1 MTTPHIELLI
11 IAVLILLV
19 GFIGGWL
26 ATSRTT
32 LVFLNKLRDVS
43 AERTRVVQGYV
54 QRENQDG
61 ETIRY
66 LRNLAEDRRLQL
78 KDLKDELNITLRQ
91 ATAVD
96 DAHEDALDALR
107 AVPVAFRADE
117 TQLLRVVSK
126 PIPQDATVAYGLAE
140 PPRWPDS
147 HSGLYSQVP
156 VDPYDGAADFPNDPS
171 DSELSALIDVFKTDF
186 CAIAGIDVPQTN
198 PTRLDLFKAL
208 DDAIGPPKLLVP
220 KAGIPIGQRRDY
232 PAKPLPGKKTR
243 RKIKAGAR

>member
-1 MTTPHIELLI
+1 MTISLSNLI
-11 IAVLILLV
+11 LYSVLIFLAGL
-19 GFIGGWL
+19 IAGWL
-26 ATSRTT
+26 ATSRATIHC
-32 LVFLNKLRDVS
+32 LNRLRDVS
-43 AERTRVVQGYV
+43 AERTKVVQGYAG
-54 QRENQDG
+54 REQEYGATIGMLRAELDLWKAYAG
-61 ETIRY
+61 E
-66 LRNLAEDRRLQL
+66 
-78 KDLKDELNITLRQ
+78 LKDELNITLRQ

-96 DAHEDALDALR
+96 DAHEDALDMLR

-117 TQLLRVVSK
+117 TQLLRVVSE

-186 CAIAGIDVPQTN
+186 CAIAGIDVPQNN
-198 PTRLDLFKAL
+198 PTRLDLFKTL